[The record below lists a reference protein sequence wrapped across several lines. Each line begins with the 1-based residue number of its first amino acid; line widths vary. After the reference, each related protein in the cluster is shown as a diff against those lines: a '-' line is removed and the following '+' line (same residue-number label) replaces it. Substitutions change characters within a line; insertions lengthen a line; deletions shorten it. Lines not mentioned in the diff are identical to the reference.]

1 MASCPRWHSQ
11 QVAVLLQHSRS
22 PPHSGAP
29 FGHPQSL
36 PLIWLSLAAPGPLVN
51 AEGSLS
57 LVPSL
62 ASPPH
67 GHREPLSHSSD
78 TPGGF
83 RDQHPSLPIPSAF
96 LFLPQSQ
103 PSGCSTGLRIRQ
115 NPKVG
120 IQALPFTSYVATGQS
135 LILPKP
141 QFLNQKTGIKTPYS
155 QAVGSIVKSLAC
167 VRETGQ
173 PGDHP
178 CPYLRILPPS
188 LA

>member
-1 MASCPRWHSQ
+1 MLPSATRSHFLSSGFP
-11 QVAVLLQHSRS
+11 LQH
-22 PPHSGAP
+22 
-29 FGHPQSL
+29 Q
-36 PLIWLSLAAPGPLVN
+36 
-51 AEGSLS
+51 
-57 LVPSL
+57 VPWSTPKA
-62 ASPPH
+62 ASPSSLH
-67 GHREPLSHSSD
+67 WLLHRMGTVSHFL
-78 TPGGF
+78 TPQTLLGDL
-83 RDQHPSLPIPSAF
+83 RDQHPSLPVPSAF